1 MELASLAQLERCH
14 RRHDDVMA
22 NLLDAARRLA
32 AGRPAPGDV
41 QSVHEAVAYFDRSIT
56 RHFLDEEGSVF
67 PRLSTRRPE
76 LAADLASLSAE
87 HPIQIALQTEIAAAA
102 QQLAGEARPS
112 AGMALLDAATRL
124 ADAHRAHVTREDE
137 IFKLAQ
143 GALTEADDL
152 DIVAEMET
160 RRDRDGEGR
169 AGGRGMGGGGGG
181 RGMGGGG
188 GGGHGMGGGRAS
200 RPSSRAPTII
210 ASPRAIAKA
219 AASEKAKQAAVTAR
233 KTTAAPKAA
242 KSAKAKAKAKAA
254 PGAKAKAK
262 ATPTRTKT
270 ATKPVKATPTGT
282 KTATKPAKT
291 SATPN
296 KR

>member
-76 LAADLASLSAE
+76 LAADLAALSAA

-181 RGMGGGG
+181 GRGMGGGG
-188 GGGHGMGGGRAS
+188 GGGRGMGSGRAS

-219 AASEKAKQAAVTAR
+219 AASEKAKQAAVTAK

-242 KSAKAKAKAKAA
+242 KSAKAKPVVKAKAA
-254 PGAKAKAK
+254 AKPARAKPAAKAKSK
-262 ATPTRTKT
+262 PTRTKT
-270 ATKPVKATPTGT
+270 AA
-282 KTATKPAKT
+282 APAKKSGT
-291 SATPN
+291 SK